1 MWSVEFLDDDVS
13 AEMEAQPDDI
23 KTKFENIVRLI
34 EDIGLERVHEP
45 HIKHLEGALWEMR
58 MKGRDR
64 IARAIYVTVV
74 EKRVVVVRVF
84 TKKGQKTPRREIKI
98 ALKRAEEVSS

>member
-1 MWSVEFLDDDVS
+1 
-13 AEMEAQPDDI
+13 
-23 KTKFENIVRLI
+23 
-34 EDIGLERVHEP
+34 
-45 HIKHLEGALWEMR
+45 

-84 TKKGQKTPRREIKI
+84 TKKGRKTPRREIKI